1 MIVLMNKSQK
11 KGGGGPKSC
20 PRTSSSAATG
30 APRGSAHAP
39 AGPAGPPGPR
49 HSSGDEQ
56 RAPGPRSPSFSSTG
70 NPGDDR
76 QWPRGCRAETPA
88 GRPAPQHTQGCWGQ
102 AWTLAWARPFPVL
115 RSRGPTT
122 AQGQGQERPTSNNG
136 SQKVLL
142 KTVGVPQP
150 GRCLTRH
157 GHQAVPLVQ
166 LVPPPGT
173 WRL

>member
-11 KGGGGPKSC
+11 KGGGTKKLPKDQLLRSHRCPPWLC
-20 PRTSSSAATG
+20 PR
-30 APRGSAHAP
+30 PRRP
-39 AGPAGPPGPR
+39 CRPPGPSAQLR
-49 HSSGDEQ
+49 GRTADTGATLPVVLIYWESRRRSAQ
-56 RAPGPRSPSFSSTG
+56 R
-70 NPGDDR
+70 
-76 QWPRGCRAETPA
+76 PRGCRAETPA
-88 GRPAPQHTQGCWGQ
+88 GRPAPQHT
-102 AWTLAWARPFPVL
+102 LRPFPVL